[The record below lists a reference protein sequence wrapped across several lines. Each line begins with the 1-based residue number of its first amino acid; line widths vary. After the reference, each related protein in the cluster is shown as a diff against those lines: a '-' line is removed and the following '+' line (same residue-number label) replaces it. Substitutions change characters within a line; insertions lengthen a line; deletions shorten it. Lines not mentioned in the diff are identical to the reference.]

1 MSPGS
6 DALGE
11 ASITGSYLTMDT
23 SGVLAFKTSDKDIV
37 GVLHTV

>member
-11 ASITGSYLTMDT
+11 ASITGSYLTTDT
-23 SGVLAFKTSDKDIV
+23 SGVLSFKI
-37 GVLHTV
+37 